1 MNWDNLIKIETR
13 TNLFPIVSRKDR
25 RSKELCICLL
35 NTQSARNKIEII
47 RNSIIE
53 HDIDML
59 AMTETWLTSA
69 AKDELFIKG
78 LKIGGYDLFSVPR
91 KGNGGYGGVAI
102 LYKKNLSVLSKT
114 SCEFS
119 SFEHCEVTVNTGSK
133 QLNVNVVYRPPPSQK
148 NKLTN
153 KMFFDEFS
161 PFMHD
166 RISST
171 GHFLLL
177 GDLNFHLEDRN
188 DTEALKMNDLFDTL
202 NYKQHVTTRTHKS
215 GHTLD
220 VFITRDN
227 ENLISQWKVG
237 DQLSDHNLILCD
249 VSHPKPR
256 PIQVPMSVRKL
267 RSVNMPNF
275 RDDLKDALQP
285 GNAEGCSVEDL
296 TNHYNSA
303 LTKVLDKHAPARV
316 KMETIRPKQPWFSDD
331 LYGAKREKRKWERKW
346 RDTNLTVHYDLFKTA
361 RTKFN
366 NMLLQAKKDYYNN
379 LIAESSTDSKNLSNI
394 VKEILHQ
401 RSEMKLPEH
410 ASTEELANRFAVFF
424 TDKVCKIRK
433 ELPDL
438 SRHQLNLPTPAL
450 TCSLNVFSAVTE
462 SEVRKIIAK
471 SPTKSCSL
479 DPAPTWMVKDS
490 VDELIPMVTIL
501 VNLSLQSANVPD
513 SMKQALVTLLLKKDD
528 LDPEVLKNYRPVSNL
543 SFLSKVLERVVA
555 ARLTNYMTINQ
566 LHEPMQSAYRACH
579 STETAL
585 VRVQNDI
592 LRTLDQGGAA
602 ILVLLDLS
610 AAFDTIDHSIL
621 LSRMESVLGVK
632 GSALQWFKSYLLGR
646 KQRIKI
652 NDDFSENQEIL
663 WSVPQG
669 SVLGALLFL
678 IYIIPLAQ
686 LIRSYGLNN
695 HGYADDT
702 QLCLS
707 FKKTSDNAIVK
718 REILNLEKC
727 LCDISVWMSQ
737 NKLKLNNDKTE
748 IILFGSKK
756 HLAELNIKSLSVA
769 GTDVSVASEP
779 VRNLGAM
786 FDSQLIMAPHVKSV
800 VKKSS
805 FHLRNI
811 GKARRVLT
819 EDATKTVMQSLVMS
833 RLDYCNVC
841 GMAMSFRGITGPQQA
856 PTARL
861 FPLAGPCSH
870 LSQLG
875 SCRAVACA
883 PRATKH
889 CSKPTNRS
897 PSTGPR
903 HASCGGKHVDF
914 RPRDTVDYTRG
925 HLTGNQSA

>member
-1 MNWDNLIKIETR
+1 
-13 TNLFPIVSRKDR
+13 
-25 RSKELCICLL
+25 
-35 NTQSARNKIEII
+35 
-47 RNSIIE
+47 
-53 HDIDML
+53 
-59 AMTETWLTSA
+59 
-69 AKDELFIKG
+69 
-78 LKIGGYDLFSVPR
+78 
-91 KGNGGYGGVAI
+91 
-102 LYKKNLSVLSKT
+102 
-114 SCEFS
+114 
-119 SFEHCEVTVNTGSK
+119 
-133 QLNVNVVYRPPPSQK
+133 
-148 NKLTN
+148 
-153 KMFFDEFS
+153 
-161 PFMHD
+161 
-166 RISST
+166 
-171 GHFLLL
+171 
-177 GDLNFHLEDRN
+177 
-188 DTEALKMNDLFDTL
+188 
-202 NYKQHVTTRTHKS
+202 
-215 GHTLD
+215 
-220 VFITRDN
+220 
-227 ENLISQWKVG
+227 
-237 DQLSDHNLILCD
+237 
-249 VSHPKPR
+249 
-256 PIQVPMSVRKL
+256 
-267 RSVNMPNF
+267 
-275 RDDLKDALQP
+275 
-285 GNAEGCSVEDL
+285 
-296 TNHYNSA
+296 
-303 LTKVLDKHAPARV
+303 
-316 KMETIRPKQPWFSDD
+316 
-331 LYGAKREKRKWERKW
+331 
-346 RDTNLTVHYDLFKTA
+346 
-361 RTKFN
+361 
-366 NMLLQAKKDYYNN
+366 MLLQAKKDYYNN

-394 VKEILHQ
+394 VKDILHQ

-424 TDKVCKIRK
+424 TDKVCKIRD

-513 SMKQALVTLLLKKDD
+513 SMKQALVTPLLKKDD

-669 SVLGALLFL
+669 SVLGAILFL

-833 RLDYCNVC
+833 RLDYCNALLIGIQQDLIAKLQRLQNSAARIV
-841 GMAMSFRGITGPQQA
+841 SRTRKYEHITPVLIKLHWLPIKFRIQFKVLLLVYKALNGLA
-856 PTARL
+856 PKYIKELLVPYKPRRHLRSEAKGLLDEPRTRL
-861 FPLAGPCSH
+861 KFGD
-870 LSQLG
+870 
-875 SCRAVACA
+875 RAFSISA
-883 PRATKH
+883 PRLWNALPQHLKD
-889 CSKPTNRS
+889 
-897 PSTGPR
+897 ST
-903 HASCGGKHVDF
+903 SCQAFKKCLKTHLF
-914 RPRDTVDYTRG
+914 RLA
-925 HLTGNQSA
+925 H

>member
-1 MNWDNLIKIETR
+1 MAWGLMTIIGKKY
-13 TNLFPIVSRKDR
+13 LQKVH
-25 RSKELCICLL
+25 LL
-35 NTQSARNKIEII
+35 ESYN
-47 RNSIIE
+47 
-53 HDIDML
+53 
-59 AMTETWLTSA
+59 
-69 AKDELFIKG
+69 
-78 LKIGGYDLFSVPR
+78 
-91 KGNGGYGGVAI
+91 
-102 LYKKNLSVLSKT
+102 
-114 SCEFS
+114 
-119 SFEHCEVTVNTGSK
+119 
-133 QLNVNVVYRPPPSQK
+133 
-148 NKLTN
+148 
-153 KMFFDEFS
+153 
-161 PFMHD
+161 
-166 RISST
+166 
-171 GHFLLL
+171 
-177 GDLNFHLEDRN
+177 
-188 DTEALKMNDLFDTL
+188 
-202 NYKQHVTTRTHKS
+202 
-215 GHTLD
+215 
-220 VFITRDN
+220 
-227 ENLISQWKVG
+227 
-237 DQLSDHNLILCD
+237 
-249 VSHPKPR
+249 
-256 PIQVPMSVRKL
+256 
-267 RSVNMPNF
+267 
-275 RDDLKDALQP
+275 QP
-285 GNAEGCSVEDL
+285 
-296 TNHYNSA
+296 
-303 LTKVLDKHAPARV
+303 
-316 KMETIRPKQPWFSDD
+316 
-331 LYGAKREKRKWERKW
+331 
-346 RDTNLTVHYDLFKTA
+346 
-361 RTKFN
+361 
-366 NMLLQAKKDYYNN
+366 
-379 LIAESSTDSKNLSNI
+379 ESSTDSKNLSNI
-394 VKEILHQ
+394 VKDILHQ

-424 TDKVCKIRK
+424 TDKVCKIRE

-462 SEVRKIIAK
+462 SEVRKIISK

-513 SMKQALVTLLLKKDD
+513 SMKQALVTPLLKKDD

-718 REILNLEKC
+718 CEILNLEKC

-769 GTDVSVASEP
+769 GTEVSVASEP

-786 FDSQLIMAPHVKSV
+786 FDSQLTMAPHVKSV

-819 EDATKTVMQSLVMS
+819 EDTTKTVMQSLVMS
-833 RLDYCNVC
+833 RLDYCNALLIGIQQDLIAKLQRLQNSAARIV
-841 GMAMSFRGITGPQQA
+841 SRTRKYEHITPVLIKLHWLPIKFRIQFKVLLLVYKALNGLA
-856 PTARL
+856 PKYIKELLVPYKPRRHLRSEAKGLLDEPRTRL
-861 FPLAGPCSH
+861 KFGD
-870 LSQLG
+870 
-875 SCRAVACA
+875 RAFSISA
-883 PRATKH
+883 PRLWNALPQHLKD
-889 CSKPTNRS
+889 
-897 PSTGPR
+897 ST
-903 HASCGGKHVDF
+903 SCQAFKKCLKTHLF
-914 RPRDTVDYTRG
+914 RLA
-925 HLTGNQSA
+925 H

>member
-1 MNWDNLIKIETR
+1 
-13 TNLFPIVSRKDR
+13 
-25 RSKELCICLL
+25 
-35 NTQSARNKIEII
+35 
-47 RNSIIE
+47 
-53 HDIDML
+53 
-59 AMTETWLTSA
+59 
-69 AKDELFIKG
+69 
-78 LKIGGYDLFSVPR
+78 
-91 KGNGGYGGVAI
+91 
-102 LYKKNLSVLSKT
+102 
-114 SCEFS
+114 
-119 SFEHCEVTVNTGSK
+119 
-133 QLNVNVVYRPPPSQK
+133 
-148 NKLTN
+148 
-153 KMFFDEFS
+153 
-161 PFMHD
+161 
-166 RISST
+166 
-171 GHFLLL
+171 
-177 GDLNFHLEDRN
+177 
-188 DTEALKMNDLFDTL
+188 
-202 NYKQHVTTRTHKS
+202 
-215 GHTLD
+215 
-220 VFITRDN
+220 
-227 ENLISQWKVG
+227 
-237 DQLSDHNLILCD
+237 
-249 VSHPKPR
+249 
-256 PIQVPMSVRKL
+256 
-267 RSVNMPNF
+267 
-275 RDDLKDALQP
+275 
-285 GNAEGCSVEDL
+285 
-296 TNHYNSA
+296 
-303 LTKVLDKHAPARV
+303 
-316 KMETIRPKQPWFSDD
+316 
-331 LYGAKREKRKWERKW
+331 
-346 RDTNLTVHYDLFKTA
+346 
-361 RTKFN
+361 
-366 NMLLQAKKDYYNN
+366 
-379 LIAESSTDSKNLSNI
+379 
-394 VKEILHQ
+394 
-401 RSEMKLPEH
+401 
-410 ASTEELANRFAVFF
+410 
-424 TDKVCKIRK
+424 
-433 ELPDL
+433 
-438 SRHQLNLPTPAL
+438 
-450 TCSLNVFSAVTE
+450 
-462 SEVRKIIAK
+462 
-471 SPTKSCSL
+471 
-479 DPAPTWMVKDS
+479 MVKDS

-513 SMKQALVTLLLKKDD
+513 SMKQALVTPLLKKDD

-566 LHEPMQSAYRACH
+566 LHEPMQSAYRSCH

-652 NDDFSENQEIL
+652 NNDFSENQEIL

-786 FDSQLIMAPHVKSV
+786 FDSQLTMAPHVKSV

-833 RLDYCNVC
+833 RLDYCNALLIGIQQDLIAKLQRLQNSAARIV
-841 GMAMSFRGITGPQQA
+841 SRTRKYEHITPVLIKLHWLPIKFRIQFKVLLLVYKALNGLA
-856 PTARL
+856 PKYIKELLVPYKPRRHLRSEAKGLLDEPRTRL
-861 FPLAGPCSH
+861 KFGD
-870 LSQLG
+870 
-875 SCRAVACA
+875 RAFSISA
-883 PRATKH
+883 PRLWNALPQHLKD
-889 CSKPTNRS
+889 
-897 PSTGPR
+897 ST
-903 HASCGGKHVDF
+903 SCQAFKKCLKTHLF
-914 RPRDTVDYTRG
+914 RLA
-925 HLTGNQSA
+925 H

>member
-1 MNWDNLIKIETR
+1 
-13 TNLFPIVSRKDR
+13 
-25 RSKELCICLL
+25 
-35 NTQSARNKIEII
+35 
-47 RNSIIE
+47 
-53 HDIDML
+53 
-59 AMTETWLTSA
+59 
-69 AKDELFIKG
+69 
-78 LKIGGYDLFSVPR
+78 
-91 KGNGGYGGVAI
+91 
-102 LYKKNLSVLSKT
+102 
-114 SCEFS
+114 
-119 SFEHCEVTVNTGSK
+119 
-133 QLNVNVVYRPPPSQK
+133 
-148 NKLTN
+148 
-153 KMFFDEFS
+153 
-161 PFMHD
+161 
-166 RISST
+166 
-171 GHFLLL
+171 
-177 GDLNFHLEDRN
+177 
-188 DTEALKMNDLFDTL
+188 
-202 NYKQHVTTRTHKS
+202 
-215 GHTLD
+215 
-220 VFITRDN
+220 
-227 ENLISQWKVG
+227 
-237 DQLSDHNLILCD
+237 
-249 VSHPKPR
+249 
-256 PIQVPMSVRKL
+256 
-267 RSVNMPNF
+267 
-275 RDDLKDALQP
+275 
-285 GNAEGCSVEDL
+285 
-296 TNHYNSA
+296 
-303 LTKVLDKHAPARV
+303 
-316 KMETIRPKQPWFSDD
+316 
-331 LYGAKREKRKWERKW
+331 
-346 RDTNLTVHYDLFKTA
+346 
-361 RTKFN
+361 
-366 NMLLQAKKDYYNN
+366 MLLQAKKDYYNN

-394 VKEILHQ
+394 VKDILHQ

-424 TDKVCKIRK
+424 TDKVCKIRE

-462 SEVRKIIAK
+462 SEVRKIISK

-513 SMKQALVTLLLKKDD
+513 SMKQALVTPLLKKDD

-718 REILNLEKC
+718 CEILNLEKC

-769 GTDVSVASEP
+769 GTEVSVASEP

-786 FDSQLIMAPHVKSV
+786 FDSQLTMAPHVKSV

-819 EDATKTVMQSLVMS
+819 EDTTKTVMQSLVMS
-833 RLDYCNVC
+833 RLDYCNALLIGIQQDLIAKLQRLQNSAARIV
-841 GMAMSFRGITGPQQA
+841 SRTRKYEHITPVLIKLHWLPIKFRIQFKVLLLVYKALNGLA
-856 PTARL
+856 PKYIKELLVPYKPRRHLRSEAKGLLDEPRTRL
-861 FPLAGPCSH
+861 KFGD
-870 LSQLG
+870 
-875 SCRAVACA
+875 RAFSISA
-883 PRATKH
+883 PRLWNALPQHLKD
-889 CSKPTNRS
+889 
-897 PSTGPR
+897 ST
-903 HASCGGKHVDF
+903 SCQAFKKCLKTHLF
-914 RPRDTVDYTRG
+914 RLA
-925 HLTGNQSA
+925 H